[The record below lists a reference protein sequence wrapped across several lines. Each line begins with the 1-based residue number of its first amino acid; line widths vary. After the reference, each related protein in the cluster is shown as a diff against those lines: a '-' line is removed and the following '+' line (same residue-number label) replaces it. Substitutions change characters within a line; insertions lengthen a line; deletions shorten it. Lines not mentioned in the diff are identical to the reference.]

1 MQEKIIPQ
9 NISAEQNVLC
19 AMLIDNK
26 AVGTVSGILK
36 PDDFYR
42 QAHQVIYRAML
53 NLYGRSEPVDLVTV
67 IEELRKMNKLQEV
80 GDVSYI
86 TLLGEVAPTA
96 ANVKF
101 HAQIVADK
109 AMQRQLI
116 ESGTVIASL
125 GYECPDGEIRNAVD
139 SAQKQLLEL
148 TGRRRGRDFVPIQE
162 IVEST
167 VDRMGSM
174 VESDEPV
181 TGLRTGFTDLDEVT
195 AGLQPSDFIILAARP
210 SMGKTA
216 LALNIA
222 QNVALR
228 GAGKDEAPKRVAFFS
243 LEMSRDQLV
252 QRMICTEADLETGE
266 LRPRREDS
274 TLKYLKQAD
283 AAESQTLRAAAEGIE
298 IADELFGRLIAL
310 LEIDAHGLHG
320 ERVQLFRDLRNNRA
334 RVRREAG
341 DVLKRDLLGRFA
353 VIGQRAGEHLIEHN
367 AERIEVAAGVRLKTL
382 GLLGRDIVH
391 GADGR
396 VGSAAAVFVLKGG
409 DAEISHL
416 GDAVAVDHNVLRL
429 NIAMH
434 DAVLMRVLERL
445 CDLRGKEER
454 LRRGELPLAGDI
466 LLERDAF
473 DQLHDDILHRERMAH
488 IVHRDDVRMAEHG
501 DGMRLGLELRLELR
515 VGEDLFA
522 QHLDGDVAVEPVV
535 ERFIDNGHA
544 AGADD
549 LEKLVAVI
557 QQLADIFVL
566 RLVHTF
572 PPDGVRRLR
581 SRL

>member
-42 QAHQVIYRAML
+42 QAHRVIYRAML

-266 LRPRREDS
+266 LRPRRKEEKQHALSAEGS
-274 TLKYLKQAD
+274 T
-283 AAESQTLRAAAEGIE
+283 AEERNAAAEERKAAAEETQKQKQQVLDRIWMASDKLAGSSIYIDDTPGLTIQEMRGKARRLKAKGGLDLIVIDYLQLMQAPDRRTNSENRQHEVSE
-298 IADELFGRLIAL
+298 ISRGLKALARELNVPVLAL
-310 LEIDAHGLHG
+310 S
-320 ERVQLFRDLRNNRA
+320 QLSRSVETRQVKKPMLSDLRESGSLEQDA
-334 RVRREAG
+334 
-341 DVLKRDLLGRFA
+341 
-353 VIGQRAGEHLIEHN
+353 
-367 AERIEVAAGVRLKTL
+367 
-382 GLLGRDIVH
+382 DIVMFLYREDYYKNA
-391 GADGR
+391 GASP
-396 VGSAAAVFVLKGG
+396 V
-409 DAEISHL
+409 HL
-416 GDAVAVDHNVLRL
+416 TELIIAKHRNGPTGKVNLFFKNDCTKFIGL
-429 NIAMH
+429 N
-434 DAVLMRVLERL
+434 
-445 CDLRGKEER
+445 
-454 LRRGELPLAGDI
+454 
-466 LLERDAF
+466 ERDA
-473 DQLHDDILHRERMAH
+473 
-488 IVHRDDVRMAEHG
+488 V
-501 DGMRLGLELRLELR
+501 
-515 VGEDLFA
+515 
-522 QHLDGDVAVEPVV
+522 
-535 ERFIDNGHA
+535 
-544 AGADD
+544 
-549 LEKLVAVI
+549 
-557 QQLADIFVL
+557 
-566 RLVHTF
+566 
-572 PPDGVRRLR
+572 
-581 SRL
+581 